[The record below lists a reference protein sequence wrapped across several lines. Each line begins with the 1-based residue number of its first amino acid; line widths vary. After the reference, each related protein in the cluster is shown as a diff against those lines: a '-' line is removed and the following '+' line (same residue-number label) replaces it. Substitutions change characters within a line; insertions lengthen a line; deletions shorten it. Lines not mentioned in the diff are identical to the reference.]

1 MLYIRDIM
9 ELLQV
14 DKEVATK
21 VFAWMDLDL
30 SECTSE
36 DFDADARYVYTQIKN
51 GTYKQVYN

>member
-14 DKEVATK
+14 DKEVADK

-30 SECTSE
+30 SECTRE
-36 DFDADARYVYTQIKN
+36 DFDADARYVYAQIKN
-51 GTYKQVYN
+51 GTYK